1 MATPKNLHILTET
14 CPDCLTK
21 DWPLWNNPTIV
32 TENPPASLMTLSSM
46 NPGEI
51 ATIVS
56 IHTDEALHQ
65 RLLAMG
71 FRVGKHI
78 ELIRKARFS
87 GPLQVRIGTTDI
99 LLRKVEAEKIMVQA

>member
-1 MATPKNLHILTET
+1 
-14 CPDCLTK
+14 
-21 DWPLWNNPTIV
+21 
-32 TENPPASLMTLSSM
+32 MTLSSM
-46 NPGEI
+46 KLGQI

-56 IHTDEALHQ
+56 INTDEALHH

-71 FRVGKHI
+71 FRIGKSI

-99 LLRKVEAEKIMVQA
+99 LLRNVDAEKIMVQA

>member
-1 MATPKNLHILTET
+1 
-14 CPDCLTK
+14 
-21 DWPLWNNPTIV
+21 
-32 TENPPASLMTLSSM
+32 MTLSSM
-46 NPGEI
+46 KLGQI

-56 IHTDEALHQ
+56 INTDEALHH

-71 FRVGKHI
+71 FRIGKNI

-99 LLRKVEAEKIMVQA
+99 LLRNVDAEKIMVQI

>member
-1 MATPKNLHILTET
+1 
-14 CPDCLTK
+14 
-21 DWPLWNNPTIV
+21 
-32 TENPPASLMTLSSM
+32 MTLS
-46 NPGEI
+46 NLKPGEL

-71 FRVGKHI
+71 FRVGKPV
-78 ELIRKARFS
+78 ELIRIARFS

-99 LLRKVEAEKIMVQA
+99 LLRQAEAAQIMVQV